1 MTQLRR
7 LAALFFCCPYLCPL
21 FGQNYFQE
29 TFDLGFSD
37 RGFALETMPNGDIML
52 AGSSGPAGSEKMWIQ
67 KISAQGVV
75 LWSKTFADNESAV
88 TRDIQRTADGNLLAI
103 YNTSA
108 AGSPP
113 VVGAW
118 MKVSGNGDVVW
129 SKTASLTCEL
139 NRILPLAAGGYL
151 LTGYAK
157 PALFRNAL
165 AVKIDEN
172 GNVVWTAHFGD
183 TGDDEIGK
191 CVEDDQGF
199 IYCGGYSADQA
210 PNSDGM
216 LAKIAPNGA
225 VLWARK
231 YRTWNIVERFAG
243 VATFSGSSDL
253 LLAGHAISP
262 LFEYD
267 KIWLTCVN
275 SAGDVKWSYT
285 YELPDLDVAAVDVL
299 SLPGDQFLISA
310 GKNDNSIGSTAVLIK
325 IAQNGAMLWK
335 YEYKAGGERALF
347 REVLPATGG
356 FVAAGS
362 SVRNGNEDMYM
373 ARVGPEG
380 LLPGTEC
387 CPALID
393 LTRKDVAPE
402 VEPFTPG
409 TQAGFLPLATLV
421 VGSDVLPA
429 SKNVCSPID
438 LSFSVSDTSICP
450 GECIDIAIAGDTS
463 GIIDTLLTPGGM
475 PDSTLPARVCFP
487 NNGTFFI
494 TRQGSNGICDTKK
507 FTIKIEVGTRPDAFP
522 NAFTPN
528 GDGVNDTYK
537 PLFFCPVITTD
548 FRVYNRWG
556 QKVFETQDPNQAW
569 DGKVDGRDAPS
580 DVYAWQVE
588 YEAFREGSQQKFK
601 AKGDVALLR

>member
-1 MTQLRR
+1 MTQLR
-7 LAALFFCCPYLCPL
+7 LIAALLPCCLAL
-21 FGQNYFQE
+21 GRAGGQNYFQE

-67 KISAQGVV
+67 KTSAQGVV
-75 LWSKTFADNESAV
+75 LWSKTFADNGSAIA
-88 TRDIQRTADGNLLAI
+88 RDIQKTADGNLLAI

-108 AGSPP
+108 AGSSA

-118 MKVSGNGDVVW
+118 MKISGNGDVIW

-139 NRILPLAAGGYL
+139 HRILPLAAGGFL
-151 LTGYAK
+151 LTGYAE
-157 PALFRNAL
+157 PASFRNAL
-165 AVKIDEN
+165 ALKIDEN

-191 CVEDDQGF
+191 CWEDDQGF
-199 IYCGGYSADQA
+199 IYCSGYSADQDLN
-210 PNSDGM
+210 PDGM
-216 LAKIAPNGA
+216 LAKIAPNGS
-225 VLWARK
+225 VLWARR
-231 YRTWNIVERFAG
+231 YRTGNIIEEFAG
-243 VATFSGSSDL
+243 VAPFSGGSDL
-253 LLAGHAISP
+253 LLAGHTVSP

-285 YELPDLDVAAVDVL
+285 YELPDLDIAAVDVL
-299 SLPGDQFLISA
+299 SLPGDQFLVSA
-310 GKNDNSIGSTAVLIK
+310 GKTDNGIGSTAILMK
-325 IAQNGAMLWK
+325 IAQNGNMLWK
-335 YEYKAGGERALF
+335 YEYKTGGERALF
-347 REVLPATGG
+347 REVLPASGG

-362 SVRNGNEDMYM
+362 SVRNGDEDLY
-373 ARVGPEG
+373 AVRVGAEG

-387 CPALID
+387 CPASAD
-393 LTRKDVAPE
+393 LTRKDVVPD
-402 VEPFTPG
+402 VELFTPG
-409 TQAGFLPLATLV
+409 TQTGVIPLNTLA
-421 VGSDVLPA
+421 VGAAVSPT
-429 SKNVCSPID
+429 SRNICSPVD

-463 GIIDTLLTPGGM
+463 GIVDTLLIPGGV
-475 PDSTLPARVCFP
+475 PDSTHPGRICYPA
-487 NNGTFFI
+487 NGTFLI
-494 TRQGSNGICDTKK
+494 TREGSNGICDKK
-507 FTIKIEVGTRPDAFP
+507 KYAVKIEVGTRPDAFP

-537 PLFFCPVITTD
+537 PLFFCPVITTG

-556 QKVFETQDPNQAW
+556 QKVFETKDPNKAW
-569 DGKVDGRDAPS
+569 DGKVDGKDAPS

-588 YEAFREGSQQKFK
+588 YEAVREGVKQKLK
-601 AKGDVALLR
+601 AKGDVTLLR